1 MFFSLCDK
9 DLSITDSSAQSH
21 THRHREKARERERV
35 VYDALGFTLSVFSFF
50 SLSVRMENCAN
61 VSQFLVRQISVY
73 GLNSFAYSSNV
84 YCDFTTVK
92 SVIYGQYKKGCE
104 KNLNVVK

>member
-21 THRHREKARERERV
+21 THRHREKERERKRERERV

-50 SLSVRMENCAN
+50 SLSVWMENCAN

-104 KNLNVVK
+104 KT